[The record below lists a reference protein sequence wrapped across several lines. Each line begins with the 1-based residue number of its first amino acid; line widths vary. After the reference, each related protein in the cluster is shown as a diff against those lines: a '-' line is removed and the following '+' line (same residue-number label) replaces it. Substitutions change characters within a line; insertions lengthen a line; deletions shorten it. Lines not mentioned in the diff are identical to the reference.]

1 MRRFLMLAVLVAL
14 TPALIVGQEKGKVE
28 PVKVVEI
35 KRDAPVSY
43 DKDIEPIFVKK
54 CLVCHSGQVKEGK
67 LDLDSYEG
75 LMKGG
80 KRGKSVIP
88 AKGEESLLYRS
99 CRRIGEGAPQ
109 MPPPKEVNQ
118 APLSPEELA
127 LVKLWIDQG
136 AKAPAGVRTRPMAVV
151 SAPPPGVKC
160 VHAVAVTA
168 DKKLVAAG
176 RGNQIHIFDEKGAH
190 LRTLLDKDLQ
200 TPDKKPVQAAHLSLV
215 ESLAF
220 SPDGKLLVSGS
231 FQEIKVWDPESGD
244 LKQKIGGFVERV
256 VALAFSK
263 DGKHLA
269 TGGGGASEDGELKVF
284 EMPEGKLLVDI
295 KKNCH
300 SDTVYGVSFSPDG
313 TKLASC
319 GADKFVKVFEIPSGN
334 FVKSFEGHTHHV
346 LGVGWKADGKLL
358 ASAGGESPSATSP
371 GPGII
376 KVWDYEKG
384 EQVRTINNAHTRQIT
399 QLLFVGAT
407 PQVITCSGDQTVKMF
422 NVDNGGAVRTFQA
435 APVFLYS
442 VGVSGDGTV
451 VVAGGEDGS
460 MRLYNGANGQLVKA
474 LVLPGEE
481 EPAPKK

>member
-1 MRRFLMLAVLVAL
+1 
-14 TPALIVGQEKGKVE
+14 
-28 PVKVVEI
+28 
-35 KRDAPVSY
+35 
-43 DKDIEPIFVKK
+43 
-54 CLVCHSGQVKEGK
+54 
-67 LDLDSYEG
+67 
-75 LMKGG
+75 
-80 KRGKSVIP
+80 
-88 AKGEESLLYRS
+88 
-99 CRRIGEGAPQ
+99 
-109 MPPPKEVNQ
+109 
-118 APLSPEELA
+118 
-127 LVKLWIDQG
+127 
-136 AKAPAGVRTRPMAVV
+136 
-151 SAPPPGVKC
+151 
-160 VHAVAVTA
+160 
-168 DKKLVAAG
+168 
-176 RGNQIHIFDEKGAH
+176 
-190 LRTLLDKDLQ
+190 
-200 TPDKKPVQAAHLSLV
+200 
-215 ESLAF
+215 
-220 SPDGKLLVSGS
+220 
-231 FQEIKVWDPESGD
+231 
-244 LKQKIGGFVERV
+244 
-256 VALAFSK
+256 
-263 DGKHLA
+263 
-269 TGGGGASEDGELKVF
+269 
-284 EMPEGKLLVDI
+284 MPEGKLLVDI

-334 FVKSFEGHTHHV
+334 FIKSFEGHTHHV